1 MFEYCNQI
9 VRMLTGC
16 PIIVAAVSNLILAV
30 VFFLSFYLPKKFV
43 DKELKRVRKSSMN
56 RFDKVIVLLAGMIF
70 SIVFCVVGSE
80 IISGFVPHQIPD
92 EYVSVLVLFAALS
105 VLLRSLVDSDLIDPK
120 EVPSH
125 LKLYRISFVSFVA
138 ASSFSIL
145 STKFPNYIS
154 YGFTVAIFIYYFAE
168 LCAERKVIEKCFTLL
183 TTEEFSIGIKL
194 VDFISRKFVF
204 VASLGMVVIPL
215 INQKMNV
222 SLDTVLYVNI
232 RDMFCVLA
240 GMFMLQ
246 VTSSAVI
253 NRFIKRLMDSSG
265 KGKDPEKSLQVH
277 KTNWL
282 WICDVLIIAFY
293 VTIALAILWLVGV
306 DVQRYIFHD
315 TIVSVVTVVFGG
327 ILLFNAFGEF
337 MNSLVDKAAPGDYE
351 KLLTFMPIIKVVFT
365 VVLLFIL
372 GLTVLSLFGIPI
384 MPVLASLTVVWG
396 AIAWAAGDIIKGFLQ
411 GVVFLFESNFYI
423 GDWIVINGRSG
434 IVVKIS
440 LRTLTVRDINGDEY
454 IIPYSNVTEITNQS
468 RGYFLHNEC
477 LLVAPDSDI
486 EKASSLLVD
495 VVDELKADPRY
506 SKGILGDVNLMG
518 VKTFSDEGIKIC
530 WTLKVHTSLRLLH
543 LEIYRRLL
551 PLLREAGISVPYR
564 QAYTERLLTN
574 STNIDGLKHNGQ
586 AYTERLLTPDS

>member
-1 MFEYCNQI
+1 MVEYYDQ
-9 VRMLTGC
+9 VVQAVKDYPMV
-16 PIIVAAVSNLILAV
+16 VAAVSNFVLAV
-30 VFFLSFYLPKKFV
+30 VFFLSFYLPKRFV
-43 DKELKRVRKSSMN
+43 DKELKRVRKNPMN
-56 RFDKVIVLLAGMIF
+56 KFDKVIILLGGIIF
-70 SIVFCVVGSE
+70 SIVFCVVGAE
-80 IISGFVPHQIPD
+80 IISGCVPHQIPD
-92 EYVSVLVLFAALS
+92 EFVSILVMFAALS
-105 VLLRSLVDSDLIDPK
+105 VLLRSLIDSNLVDQK

-125 LKLYRISFVSFVA
+125 LKLYRISFVSFLV

-145 STKFPNYIS
+145 STKFPSYIS
-154 YGFTVAIFIYYFAE
+154 YGFTVVIFIYYFAE
-168 LCAERKVIEKCFTLL
+168 LCAERKIIEKCFTLL

-215 INQKMNV
+215 MNQKMDV
-222 SLDTVLYVNI
+222 PLDTMLYVNI

-253 NRFIKRLMDSSG
+253 NRFVKKLVGSD
-265 KGKDPEKSLQVH
+265 KEKDPKKPHQVH

-315 TIVSVVTVVFGG
+315 TIVSVVIVVFGG
-327 ILLFNAFGEF
+327 VLLFNAFGEF

-351 KLLTFMPIIKVVFT
+351 RLLTFMPIIKVIFT
-365 VVLLFIL
+365 VVLIFVL

-396 AIAWAAGDIIKGFLQ
+396 AIALAAGDIIKGFLQ
-411 GVVFLFESNFYI
+411 GVVFLFETNFYI
-423 GDWIVINGRSG
+423 GDWVVINGRSG

-454 IIPYSNVTEITNQS
+454 IIPYSNVGEITNQS

-495 VVDELKADPRY
+495 VVDELKADPQY

-518 VKTFSDEGIKIC
+518 LKTLSDEGIKIC

-564 QAYTERLLTN
+564 QAYTERLLTTN
-574 STNIDGLKHNGQ
+574 S
-586 AYTERLLTPDS
+586 

>member
-1 MFEYCNQI
+1 MVEYYNQ
-9 VRMLTGC
+9 VVQAVKDYPMV
-16 PIIVAAVSNLILAV
+16 VAAVSNFVLAI

-43 DKELKRVRKSSMN
+43 DRELRRIRKDPMN
-56 RFDKVIVLLAGMIF
+56 RFDKVIVLLSGIVF
-70 SIVFCVVGSE
+70 SIVFCVVGAE
-80 IISGFVPHQIPD
+80 MISGCVPHQIPD
-92 EYVSVLVLFAALS
+92 EFVSVLVMFAALS

-125 LKLYRISFVSFVA
+125 LKLYRISFVSFIV

-145 STKFPNYIS
+145 STKFPNYVS
-154 YGFTVAIFIYYFAE
+154 YGFTVVIFIYYFAE
-168 LCAERKVIEKCFTLL
+168 LCAERKIIEKCFTLL

-253 NRFIKRLMDSSG
+253 NRFIKRLIDS
-265 KGKDPEKSLQVH
+265 DIEKESKKLTQVH

-282 WICDVLIIAFY
+282 WICDVLIITFY
-293 VTIALAILWLVGV
+293 IAIALAILWLVGV

-315 TIVSVVTVVFGG
+315 TIVSVVIVIFGG
-327 ILLFNAFGEF
+327 VLLFNAFGEF

-434 IVVKIS
+434 IVIKIS

-486 EKASSLLVD
+486 EKASNLLVK
-495 VVDELKADPRY
+495 VVNELKADPKY
-506 SKGILGDVNLMG
+506 SKMIFGDVNLIG
-518 VKTFSDEGIKIC
+518 VRTLSDEGIKIC

-564 QAYTERLLTN
+564 QAYTERLLTA
-574 STNIDGLKHNGQ
+574 DH
-586 AYTERLLTPDS
+586 

>member
-1 MFEYCNQI
+1 MVECYNQI
-9 VRMLTGC
+9 VQMIKDY
-16 PIIVAAVSNLILAV
+16 PMVVAAVSNFVLAV

-43 DKELKRVRKSSMN
+43 DRELRRIRKDPMS
-56 RFDKVIVLLAGMIF
+56 RFDKVIVLLAGIVF
-70 SIVFCVVGSE
+70 SIVFCVVGAE
-80 IISGFVPHQIPD
+80 MISGCVPHQIPD
-92 EYVSVLVLFAALS
+92 EFVSVLVMFAALS
-105 VLLRSLVDSDLIDPK
+105 VLLRSLVDSNLIDPK
-120 EVPSH
+120 EIPSH
-125 LKLYRISFVSFVA
+125 LKLYRISFVSFIV

-154 YGFTVAIFIYYFAE
+154 YGFTVAIFVYYFTE
-168 LCAERKVIEKCFTLL
+168 LCAERKIIEKCFTLL
-183 TTEEFSIGIKL
+183 TTKEFSIGIKL
-194 VDFISRKFVF
+194 VDFISRKFIF

-253 NRFIKRLMDSSG
+253 NRFIKRLDDSD
-265 KGKDPEKSLQVH
+265 KEEELKKSPQVRAH

-293 VTIALAILWLVGV
+293 VAIALAILWLVGV
-306 DVQRYIFHD
+306 DVQKYVFHD
-315 TIVSVVTVVFGG
+315 TIVSVVIVVFGG
-327 ILLFNAFGEF
+327 VLLFNAFGEF

-384 MPVLASLTVVWG
+384 VPILASLTVVWG
-396 AIAWAAGDIIKGFLQ
+396 AIALAAGDIIKGFLQ

-423 GDWIVINGRSG
+423 GDWVVINGRSG

-495 VVDELKADPRY
+495 VVDELKADPQY
-506 SKGILGDVNLMG
+506 SKRILGDVNLIG
-518 VKTFSDEGIKIC
+518 VRTLSDEGIKIC

-551 PLLREAGISVPYR
+551 PLLRKAGISVPYR
-564 QAYTERLLTN
+564 QAYTERLLTA
-574 STNIDGLKHNGQ
+574 DH
-586 AYTERLLTPDS
+586 

>member
-1 MFEYCNQI
+1 MVEYYNQ
-9 VRMLTGC
+9 VVQAVKDYPMV
-16 PIIVAAVSNLILAV
+16 VAAVSNFVLAI

-43 DKELKRVRKSSMN
+43 DRELRRIRKDPMN
-56 RFDKVIVLLAGMIF
+56 RFDKVIVLLSGIVF
-70 SIVFCVVGSE
+70 SIVFCVVGAE
-80 IISGFVPHQIPD
+80 MISGCVPHQIPD
-92 EYVSVLVLFAALS
+92 EFVSVLVMFAALS

-125 LKLYRISFVSFVA
+125 LKLYRISFVSFIV

-154 YGFTVAIFIYYFAE
+154 YGFTVVIFIYYFAE
-168 LCAERKVIEKCFTLL
+168 LCAERKIIEKCFTLL

-253 NRFIKRLMDSSG
+253 NRFIKRLIDSD
-265 KGKDPEKSLQVH
+265 KEKESKKLTQVH

-282 WICDVLIIAFY
+282 WICDVLIITFY
-293 VTIALAILWLVGV
+293 IAIALAILWLVGV

-315 TIVSVVTVVFGG
+315 TIVSVVIVIFGG
-327 ILLFNAFGEF
+327 VLLFNAFGEF

-434 IVVKIS
+434 IVIKIS

-486 EKASSLLVD
+486 EKAGNLLVK
-495 VVDELKADPRY
+495 VVNELKADPKY
-506 SKGILGDVNLMG
+506 SKMIFGDVNLIG
-518 VKTFSDEGIKIC
+518 VRTLSDEGIKIC

-564 QAYTERLLTN
+564 QAYTERLLTA
-574 STNIDGLKHNGQ
+574 DH
-586 AYTERLLTPDS
+586 

>member
-1 MFEYCNQI
+1 MSEYYNQVVQMF
-9 VRMLTGC
+9 TDC
-16 PIIVAAVSNLILAV
+16 PMIVAAVSNLVLAI
-30 VFFLSFYLPKKFV
+30 VFFLSFYLPKRFV
-43 DKELKRVRKSSMN
+43 DRELRRVRKNPMN
-56 RFDKVIVLLAGMIF
+56 GFDKVIVLLAGIVF
-70 SIVFCVVGSE
+70 SIVFCVVGAE
-80 IISGFVPHQIPD
+80 MISGFVPHQIPD
-92 EYVSVLVLFAALS
+92 EFVSVLVIFAALS
-105 VLLRSLVDSDLIDPK
+105 VLLRSLIDSNLVAPK

-125 LKLYRISFVSFVA
+125 LKLYRISFVSFIV

-145 STKFPNYIS
+145 STKFPSYIS
-154 YGFTVAIFIYYFAE
+154 YGFTVAIVIYYFTE
-168 LCAERKVIEKCFTLL
+168 LCAERKIIDKCFTLL

-194 VDFISRKFVF
+194 VDFISRKFIF
-204 VASLGMVVIPL
+204 VASMGMVVIPL
-215 INQKMNV
+215 MNQKMNV
-222 SLDTVLYVNI
+222 PLDTVLYVNI

-253 NRFIKRLMDSSG
+253 NRFIKKLVDSDKE
-265 KGKDPEKSLQVH
+265 KGSKKSITPQAQVH
-277 KTNWL
+277 RTNWL

-306 DVQRYIFHD
+306 DVQRYVFHD
-315 TIVSVVTVVFGG
+315 TIVSVVLVVFGG

-337 MNSLVDKAAPGDYE
+337 MNSLVNKATPGDYE
-351 KLLTFMPIIKVVFT
+351 RLLTFMPIIKVVFT

-396 AIAWAAGDIIKGFLQ
+396 AIAWAAQDIIKGFLQ
-411 GVVFLFESNFYI
+411 GVVFLFENNFYI
-423 GDWIVINGRSG
+423 GDWVVINGRSG

-454 IIPYSNVTEITNQS
+454 IIPYSNVGEITNQS

-477 LLVAPDSDI
+477 LLVAPDTDV

-495 VVDELKADPRY
+495 VVNELKADPKY
-506 SKGILGDVNLMG
+506 SKSILGDVNLIG
-518 VKTFSDEGIKIC
+518 IRTLSDEGIKIC
-530 WTLKVHTSLRLLH
+530 WTLKVHSSLRLLH

-551 PLLREAGISVPYR
+551 PLLRKAGISVPYR
-564 QAYTERLLTN
+564 QAYTERLLTAN
-574 STNIDGLKHNGQ
+574 D
-586 AYTERLLTPDS
+586 

>member
-1 MFEYCNQI
+1 MVEYYNQVVQMI
-9 VRMLTGC
+9 TNHPMV
-16 PIIVAAVSNLILAV
+16 VAAVSNLILAI

-43 DKELKRVRKSSMN
+43 DRELRRIRKSPIN
-56 RFDKVIVLLAGMIF
+56 RFDKVIVLLAGIVF
-70 SIVFCVVGSE
+70 SIVFCVVGAE
-80 IISGFVPHQIPD
+80 MISGCVPHQIPD
-92 EYVSVLVLFAALS
+92 EFVSVLVIFAALS
-105 VLLRSLVDSDLIDPK
+105 VLLRSLVDSDLINPK
-120 EVPSH
+120 EIPSH
-125 LKLYRISFVSFVA
+125 LKLYRISFVSFLI

-168 LCAERKVIEKCFTLL
+168 LCAERKVIDRCFTLL

-204 VASLGMVVIPL
+204 VASMGMAVIPL
-215 INQKMNV
+215 MNQKMNV

-253 NRFIKRLMDSSG
+253 NRFIKKLVNSD
-265 KGKDPEKSLQVH
+265 KGKDSKKSTQVQVH
-277 KTNWL
+277 RTNWL
-282 WICDVLIIAFY
+282 WISDVLIITFY

-306 DVQRYIFHD
+306 DVQKYIFHD
-315 TIVSVVTVVFGG
+315 TIVSVVIVVFGG

-337 MNSLVDKAAPGDYE
+337 MNSLVNKAAPGDYE

-396 AIAWAAGDIIKGFLQ
+396 AIALAAGDIFKGFLQ

-423 GDWIVINGRSG
+423 GDWVVINGKSG

-454 IIPYSNVTEITNQS
+454 IIPYSNVGEITNQS
-468 RGYFLHNEC
+468 RGYFLHNEY
-477 LLVAPDSDI
+477 LLVTPDSDV
-486 EKASSLLVD
+486 EKASSLLIN
-495 VVDELKADPRY
+495 VVNELKADPQY
-506 SKGILGDVNLMG
+506 SDRILGDVSLTG
-518 VKTFSDEGIKIC
+518 LRTLSDEGIKIC

-564 QAYTERLLTN
+564 QAYTERLLT
-574 STNIDGLKHNGQ
+574 
-586 AYTERLLTPDS
+586 ADS

>member
-1 MFEYCNQI
+1 M
-9 VRMLTGC
+9 
-16 PIIVAAVSNLILAV
+16 
-30 VFFLSFYLPKKFV
+30 
-43 DKELKRVRKSSMN
+43 
-56 RFDKVIVLLAGMIF
+56 
-70 SIVFCVVGSE
+70 
-80 IISGFVPHQIPD
+80 ISGCVPHQIPD
-92 EYVSVLVLFAALS
+92 EFVSVLVMFAALS
-105 VLLRSLVDSDLIDPK
+105 VLLRSLVDSDLIDSK

-125 LKLYRISFVSFVA
+125 LKLYRISFVSFIV

-154 YGFTVAIFIYYFAE
+154 YGFTAVILIYYFAE
-168 LCAERKVIEKCFTLL
+168 LCAERKIIEKCFTLL
-183 TTEEFSIGIKL
+183 TTEKFSIGIKL
-194 VDFISRKFVF
+194 VDFISRKFVS

-246 VTSSAVI
+246 VSSSAVI
-253 NRFIKRLMDSSG
+253 NRFIKRLIDSD
-265 KGKDPEKSLQVH
+265 KGKLTQVH

-282 WICDVLIIAFY
+282 WICDVLIITFY
-293 VTIALAILWLVGV
+293 IVIALAILWLVGV

-315 TIVSVVTVVFGG
+315 TIVSVVIVIFGG
-327 ILLFNAFGEF
+327 VLLFNAFGEF

-396 AIAWAAGDIIKGFLQ
+396 AIAWAAKDIIQGFLQ

-423 GDWIVINGRSG
+423 GDWVVINGRSG

-495 VVDELKADPRY
+495 VIDELKADPQY
-506 SKGILGDVNLMG
+506 SKKILGDVNLIG
-518 VKTFSDEGIKIC
+518 VKTLSDEGIKIC

-551 PLLREAGISVPYR
+551 PLLREAGISIPYR
-564 QAYTERLLTN
+564 QAYTERLLTTN
-574 STNIDGLKHNGQ
+574 S
-586 AYTERLLTPDS
+586 